1 MNLET
6 PGLAEFVDRQLR
18 ECGGHHEVDAGAWAL
33 LGVEASDADGNA
45 LAHELLRDAGFPH
58 GSGLSEDERWHI
70 YYVDTANRAAAMH
83 WLDDMHRQLHG
94 EVRLPSPAQAETIKQ
109 LPDSPLPH
117 RLAQSLGEQHAA
129 SSLAAGCIREP
140 ALVRALLDRL
150 HLREPLYYAAF
161 QQLLAQHL
169 IDMVVLLQKLISE
182 DVDLLNEAMS
192 GAVSRDPFLQS
203 RQTAA
208 AEIRRMLVEFC
219 VINSLDQQKN
229 TAVHNPY
236 AAYMDLVA
244 QGEELTLPLDGV
256 TFTVTRTNFVA
267 AIRTIRRNLYA
278 GGEFERFDTQAPWMR
293 NDIAHPFRFIKRRL
307 EMHRDLPVLDGLF
320 MLERAVEG

>member
-18 ECGGHHEVDAGAWAL
+18 ECGGQHEVDAGAWAIF
-33 LGVEASDADGNA
+33 GVEAADVDGNA
-45 LAHELLRDAGFPH
+45 LAQELLQGAGFPH
-58 GSGLSEDERWHI
+58 GGGTSEDERWHI
-70 YYVDTANRAAAMH
+70 YYVDTPNRAAAMH
-83 WLDDMHRQLHG
+83 WLDDLHRQLQG
-94 EVRLPSPAQAETIKQ
+94 DVRLPTPAQAETIKQ
-109 LPDSPLPH
+109 LADSPLPH
-117 RLAQSLGEQHAA
+117 RLAQALGEQHATSA
-129 SSLAAGCIREP
+129 LAAGCMREP

-169 IDMVVLLQKLISE
+169 IDMVVLLQKLIAE
-182 DVDLLNEAMS
+182 DVDLLNEALS

-208 AEIRRMLVEFC
+208 AEIRRLLVEFG
-219 VINSLDQQKN
+219 VINSLDQQKS
-229 TAVHNPY
+229 TAVPNPY

-244 QGEELTLPLDGV
+244 HGEELTLPLDGV
-256 TFTVTRTNFVA
+256 TFAASRANFVG
-267 AIRTIRRNLYA
+267 AIRAIRRNLYS

-320 MLERAVEG
+320 MLERAVEV